1 MSSISQEPVA
11 LSTAVAGAK
20 SKFGAT
26 LADKAI
32 ASLFCVVGP
41 LSGLA
46 LYVRME
52 PILHVGNTWPSFCYE
67 ALVAA
72 AMVVLIELCE
82 GRIDGKEVPEGRVFL
97 VWSVR
102 ILLFEVF
109 VLAIHNLTDSNHD
122 PRSLEDL
129 FGYDHVIWRVFWIA
143 GVLVLPWLLLI
154 VLFLRTVRGA
164 RSTELQSLLGAG
176 HGVIAAILA
185 LSVDHFL
192 TFPKRHLSVGCMV
205 LGFVLPGLML
215 PWLKPAGALRRR
227 HAALFILFAL
237 V

>member
-1 MSSISQEPVA
+1 VGLDSGS
-11 LSTAVAGAK
+11 AG
-20 SKFGAT
+20 SERNFGAT

-52 PILHVGNTWPSFCYE
+52 PILHEQHTWVSFCYE

-82 GRIDGKEVPEGRVFL
+82 GRIDGTGVPERRVFL

-109 VLAIHNLTDSNHD
+109 VLAIHNLTNSSHD
-122 PRSLEDL
+122 PRPLDDI
-129 FGYDHVIWRVFWIA
+129 FGHDYLIWRMVWIA
-143 GVLVLPWLLLI
+143 GVLMLPWLLLM

-164 RSTELQSLLGAG
+164 SPVKLQSLLGAG
-176 HGVIAAILA
+176 EGAVAATLA
-185 LSVDHFL
+185 LLVNHFL
-192 TFPKRHLSVGCMV
+192 TLPKRQLSVGCMV
-205 LGFVLPGLML
+205 LGFGLPGLCCLGSSPRERCGGVMPRCSFCSHL
-215 PWLKPAGALRRR
+215 SYALM
-227 HAALFILFAL
+227 AC
-237 V
+237 